1 MDSRMQVHD
10 LTGQQ
15 FGKLTVICRVG
26 SNKRGRAMWKCVCEC
41 GRTSIVVGTNLISG
55 KTHSC
60 GCLSRKHGKA
70 RKERLYNIWVGMRQR
85 CRDKNS
91 KDYKRYGGRGIAVCP
106 SWEDYRTFRDWA
118 MSSGYEDTLTID
130 RIDSNGNYEPNN
142 CRWASYKEQNNNL
155 RSNVMV
161 IYEEEEM
168 TMKQLAEKVGMSYT
182 LLKQRLSRGWTVEK
196 AVNTPSRKKK
206 TYAIST

>member
-1 MDSRMQVHD
+1 
-10 LTGQQ
+10 
-15 FGKLTVICRVG
+15 
-26 SNKRGRAMWKCVCEC
+26 
-41 GRTSIVVGTNLISG
+41 
-55 KTHSC
+55 
-60 GCLSRKHGKA
+60 
-70 RKERLYNIWVGMRQR
+70 
-85 CRDKNS
+85 
-91 KDYKRYGGRGIAVCP
+91 
-106 SWEDYRTFRDWA
+106 